1 MNYWLTLQW
10 PPGDC
15 TSVWLQNRFWRYAGQ
30 MEVGDIV
37 VVYVGSRCPAFT
49 EEDGT
54 AHPEVTGGPAGVTC
68 YGRVIEPFGEGGN
81 EPFTYEDGT
90 VRHWRWWASM
100 EPVAHGFIPY
110 AEVCRILDRKDLW
123 RIGGGSGLMRI
134 TEEQFVEIQGLL

>member
-15 TSVWLQNRFWRYAGQ
+15 TSVWLQSRFRRYAR
-30 MEVGDIV
+30 EVNVGDIV
-37 VVYVGSRCPAFT
+37 VVYVAATRPGYT

-54 AHPEVTGGPAGVTC
+54 THPEMTGGPAGVTC
-68 YGRVIEPFGEGGN
+68 YGRVIEPFGESGN

-90 VRHWRWWASM
+90 VRHWQWAASL

-110 AEVCRILDRKDLW
+110 GEVCRILNRSLY

-134 TEEQFVEIQGLL
+134 TEEQFMDIQGLL